1 MPRFGK
7 ERARQIGRN
16 YNQVREGI
24 KPTPIPIPFDP
35 RGRGGGLE
43 AINAERIKREAMQ
56 AAGQQ
61 FGEHLRRN
69 QIHKPIFQWIGGTAR
84 QMYNERVGGVYR
96 RVHGAARNLASTV
109 QEGVDKGIR
118 EQGTQYME
126 NIATGFRSV
135 GIQAQSETSQY
146 APYYGD
152 PGLRIQPFRVNIN
165 PIVSQTGKPLGH
177 AQNSPQRRIAE
188 IQRRVAELRAEAAR
202 ARTNN
207 RQNQANRLTNEA
219 NNLSQTPIQFGFGH
233 PPVPANRTQ
242 YWEGK

>member
-1 MPRFGK
+1 
-7 ERARQIGRN
+7 
-16 YNQVREGI
+16 
-24 KPTPIPIPFDP
+24 
-35 RGRGGGLE
+35 
-43 AINAERIKREAMQ
+43 
-56 AAGQQ
+56 
-61 FGEHLRRN
+61 
-69 QIHKPIFQWIGGTAR
+69 
-84 QMYNERVGGVYR
+84 MYNERVGGVYR

-152 PGLRIQPFRVNIN
+152 PGLGIQPFRVNIN